1 MTMSSTTL
9 TIRLNADQAE
19 RLETESAELGVTRG
33 SLIKERTFG
42 GVAMT
47 RRPRPDQV
55 ELRRLVGELG
65 RIGNNFNQIAS
76 HLNEGGHLQ
85 DRHTLQRIECQL
97 HALRQAV
104 IQAIGVA
111 TP

>member
-1 MTMSSTTL
+1 MSSTTL
-9 TIRLNADQAE
+9 TIRLNTEQAE
-19 RLETESAELGVTRG
+19 RLEAESAELGVTRG
-33 SLIKERTFG
+33 SLVKERTFG
-42 GVAMT
+42 GVTMT

-65 RIGNNFNQIAS
+65 RIGSNFNQIAR
-76 HLNEGGHLQ
+76 HLNEGGHLH
-85 DRHTLQRIECQL
+85 DRHTLHRIESQL

-104 IQAIGVA
+104 IQAIGVS